1 MKHPLISTLLI
12 TSTILFGGTGH
23 SKTVDWTPYVK
34 DMTNSCDDSKIMKL
48 FYELKFDDNGKI
60 ISWGKLPKTLKSS
73 IAKSDGYGNFYLT
86 NATVFGQ
93 PITQI
98 YTSEESDGDSTILT
112 FTNANFMSLLP
123 KFTLSDGN
131 RTYKAGTKHYW
142 VNEIILA
149 EKKANH
155 LYTNYHHET
164 LLNSYTPNDYK
175 NADKELISMFVNEQ
189 KKQTEYYDDTL
200 NENISKSFYKE
211 QNKLL
216 NQLLKTHAA
225 YQKQFEHTN
234 NKTINKG
241 TGYLKNH
248 IIKTYKTHATG
259 YQIHDTEIVTT
270 LVFNKAERTIGC
282 NSRTW

>member
-1 MKHPLISTLLI
+1 MKQPLITALLLCSAI
-12 TSTILFGGTGH
+12 VISPTSHAQTA
-23 SKTVDWTPYVK
+23 DWTPYVK
-34 DMTNSCDDSKIMKL
+34 DMMNSCNTKKLMEMSYDMK
-48 FYELKFDDNGKI
+48 YNNNGKI
-60 ISWGKLPKTLKSS
+60 INWGKLPKTLKSS
-73 IAKSDGYGNFYLT
+73 IEKSDGYGNFYLK

-93 PITQI
+93 PLTQI

-112 FTNANFMSLLP
+112 FANDGFISLLP
-123 KFTLSDGN
+123 KFTLSDGK

-142 VNEIILA
+142 VNEIILT
-149 EKKANH
+149 KQKSNH
-155 LYTNYHHET
+155 LYQNYHHEI
-164 LLNSYTPNDYK
+164 LLNSYTLNDYK

-189 KKQTEYYDDTL
+189 NKRTDYYDDTL